1 MVLDEKACSKRFGFV
16 TYSTKEEADEV
27 LKQKTLYLF
36 GKKVN
41 VGPAVKKE
49 VLNFVPVF
57 RYFERRICLQIT
69 VLVSEFKRSNYLL
82 LSLNLLLSNNLRG
95 NRKLN

>member
-1 MVLDEKACSKRFGFV
+1 MEAKVVLDEKACSKRFGFV

-27 LKQKTLYLF
+27 LKQNTLYLL

-49 VLNFVPVF
+49 VLNFPSRHTPSF
-57 RYFERRICLQIT
+57 QRL
-69 VLVSEFKRSNYLL
+69 
-82 LSLNLLLSNNLRG
+82 
-95 NRKLN
+95 